1 MASTTELVTESM
13 PDLTERKPNENG
25 TTKPDKKT
33 FKTMTMQERKEYVKE
48 IITVEPLVALYLMA
62 AYLASPALYAL
73 ELEKSCKAD
82 NGFNDTICSLILQ
95 AQTENITEEN
105 NAVQRSI
112 AAMHS
117 WQTPIQS
124 IMPILLVLFIGS
136 YSDRHKIRKPF
147 LLLPIFGEFFS
158 CTACVLC
165 VVYMRES
172 PLSVLG
178 ISQTVLPSFFGGPTM
193 IVMAAFS
200 YISDVST
207 LEMRTLR
214 IGILQILLNACAPV
228 INSISGNIF
237 ENIGYIGTLIC
248 VCLLFV
254 MAFVYGIFWIKE
266 PSKPVDVDNSKKNMF
281 ADMFDPYHATDT
293 FSILLRKKKGNK
305 RLHILLIML
314 ILFLFSGVISGKSF
328 YYLLYQIQF
337 SKFSPGTKQF
347 KN

>member
-13 PDLTERKPNENG
+13 PDLTESKPNENG
-25 TTKPDKKT
+25 TTKPDQKT
-33 FKTMTMQERKEYVKE
+33 FKDMTMQERKEYVKE
-48 IITVEPLVALYLMA
+48 VITVEPLVALYLMA
-62 AYLASPALYAL
+62 AYLASPALYSL

-95 AQTENITEEN
+95 AQSENITEEN
-105 NAVQRSI
+105 SAVQRSI
-112 AAMHS
+112 TAMHS
-117 WQTPIQS
+117 WQTPIQN

-158 CTACVLC
+158 CMACVMC
-165 VVYMRES
+165 VVYMREL

-214 IGILQILLNACAPV
+214 IGILQIVLNACAPA
-228 INSISGNIF
+228 INALSGNIF
-237 ENIGYIGTLIC
+237 EQLGYIGTLVC

-266 PSKPVDVDNSKKNMF
+266 PSKPVDVSNSKKNML
-281 ADMFDPYHATDT
+281 ADMFDPFHAADT
-293 FSILLRKKKGNK
+293 FSILLKEKKGNK

-314 ILFLFSGVISGKSF
+314 VLFLFSGVVSGKRAFIIPWISS
-328 YYLLYQIQF
+328 YTI
-337 SKFSPGTKQF
+337 F
-347 KN
+347 KI